1 METEEGRR
9 KPPQLGMIGPISC
22 GNKEIISPHDANHLI
37 LWIMEIYLN
46 DARDELDNAGYK
58 FSATPQEASVQ
69 LSTTDR

>member
-1 METEEGRR
+1 
-9 KPPQLGMIGPISC
+9 
-22 GNKEIISPHDANHLI
+22 
-37 LWIMEIYLN
+37 MEIYLN